1 MKSHFLFHGM
11 ALFRKTALAVA
22 CCIAAPAWAAD
33 YFVVVPVKGRTAA
46 PVPAIG
52 VTLTT
57 ATLPAVIVGRSY
69 SYNLNNHLVVTGD
82 AGYTGGGVTW
92 SVVNNSLP
100 AGLYLTSDGF
110 ISGSTGVVGTGSI
123 TVRAS
128 YKTASGDQAYQVQV
142 LGYSASATPGQLVFG
157 SVAANTESAAL
168 SVDLTNT
175 GETLLDVGSAAV
187 SGPFVLKSTTC
198 GTTLSPMSSCSYSV
212 TFKPT
217 NSGDFTGNL
226 TGSTLAGGWTVALSG
241 TGKMPS
247 GQIAYTTPGTYTW
260 TAPAGVTSVSVVA
273 VGPGSKAGGGLGWK
287 NNIPVVPGQSY
298 TVSVGNGIYQYAPR
312 DSYFI
317 SPTVVKGGGAVD
329 YTGGTFVGD
338 GGGNGGAAG
347 SGAGGG
353 AGGYSGEGGAGSS
366 SFTTP
371 GIEGSGGGGG
381 GGACNSGGYCG
392 GGGGVGLYGKGSNGA
407 GALVST
413 TAGGSG
419 GGGGSGGASGGV
431 ASYSFGFGGAYGG
444 GRAYNRYSPSA
455 YKDGAN
461 GAVRII
467 WGTNRAFPS
476 TNTADQ

>member
-1 MKSHFLFHGM
+1 MKN
-11 ALFRKTALAVA
+11 TALTLL
-22 CCIAAPAWAAD
+22 AASLLAAGAASAAD
-33 YFVVVPVKGRTAA
+33 YFVVVPVKGRAA
-46 PVPAIG
+46 VTPSIG
-52 VTLTT
+52 VSLAS
-57 ATLPAVIVGRSY
+57 ATLPPAVIGQAY
-69 SYNLNNHLVVTGD
+69 SYNLKDHLIVTGD
-82 AGYTGGGVTW
+82 AAYTGGGVTW
-92 SVVNNSLP
+92 SVLENSLP
-100 AGLYLTSDGF
+100 SGLYLTSDGR
-110 ISGSTGVVGTGSI
+110 ISGSTSAAGSGVI
-123 TVRAS
+123 TVQAS
-128 YKTASGDQAYQVQV
+128 YKTAKGEQAYQVQV
-142 LGYSASATPGQLVFG
+142 LGYEATVSPSALAFG
-157 SVAANTESAAL
+157 AVSANTESA
-168 SVDLTNT
+168 SLTVSLKNNGQT
-175 GETLLDVGSAAV
+175 TVVVTAPSI
-187 SGPFVLKSTTC
+187 SGPFVVKSTTC
-198 GTTLSPMSSCSYSV
+198 GANLVSAASCEYRV
-212 TFKPT
+212 AFKPT
-217 NSGDFTGNL
+217 DSGGFTG
-226 TGSTLAGGWTVALSG
+226 SLAGRTSAGNWSVSLSG
-241 TGKMPS
+241 SGSMPA
-247 GQIAYTTPGTYTW
+247 GQISYTTPGTYTW
-260 TAPAGVTSVSVVA
+260 TAPPGVTSVSVVA

-298 TVSVGNGIYQYAPR
+298 TVSVGNGMYQYAPR

-353 AGGYSGEGGAGSS
+353 AGGYSGDGGAGSS

-444 GRAYNRYSPSA
+444 GSAYNRYSASA

-476 TNTADQ
+476 TNTADH